1 MIKVTVQLNTAGLL
15 SGIQATGHSGAADR
29 GQDIVCASVSVLLRT
44 LARTLE
50 SKDGVLVKGSV
61 DMRGEFALGIEV
73 DGDSLSDW
81 LRGVTSFS
89 LTGLKDLEAEYP
101 QNCSVSIYKE
111 MKE

>member
-1 MIKVTVQLNTAGLL
+1 MIKIAVELNTAGLL
-15 SGIQATGHSGAADR
+15 SGIQATGHSEAAAK

-50 SKDGVLVKGSV
+50 SKDGVLVKGSA
-61 DMRGEFALGIEV
+61 DMRGEISLDIKV
-73 DGDSLSDW
+73 DSDALSDW
-81 LRGVTSFS
+81 LRGVTSYS

-101 QNCSVSIYKE
+101 QNCSVSIHKE